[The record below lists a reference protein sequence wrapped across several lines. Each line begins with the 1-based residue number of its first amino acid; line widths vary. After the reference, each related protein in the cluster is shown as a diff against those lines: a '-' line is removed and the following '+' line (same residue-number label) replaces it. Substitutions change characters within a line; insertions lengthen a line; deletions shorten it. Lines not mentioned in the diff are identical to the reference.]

1 MPVIWFGKHAP
12 KPEDDGKKG
21 KKGAKK
27 AQKKDGP
34 PPKVIKWEDG
44 PRKEYPYM
52 IDHVKM

>member
-1 MPVIWFGKHAP
+1 MPVMWFGKYAP
-12 KPEDDGKKG
+12 KPEDEGGKK
-21 KKGAKK
+21 KKAKK

-52 IDHVKM
+52 VDHMKE